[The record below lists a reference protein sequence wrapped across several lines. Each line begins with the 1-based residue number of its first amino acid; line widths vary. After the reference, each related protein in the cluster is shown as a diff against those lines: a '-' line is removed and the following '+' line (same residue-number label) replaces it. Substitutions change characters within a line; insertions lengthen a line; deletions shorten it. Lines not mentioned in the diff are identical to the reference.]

1 MFAFSERH
9 VTVCHYNDKRSR
21 AFISI
26 MTHGRSWRVD
36 HSIMI
41 NVTWRHFDQSAKQL
55 IVGHTTK
62 YFANKTSL
70 CSATYVSWQR
80 DTARILLP
88 CEARC
93 WAPGDRRCRSIPQ
106 ARGTHSSKPAARRPN
121 DGRTDRQAET
131 DGRTLDSFIDSSPFH
146 WKIFQFRS
154 GDILLKLHFR
164 YVFGFR
170 PHRIRGCSLLL
181 LIRFD
186 SCTAAMQPYAKLL
199 RPLFILWHEQ
209 FVVVDELIACILGE
223 RRRYD
228 CRECKSCWTTSWLVA
243 MYVT

>member
-62 YFANKTSL
+62 YFANKRSL

-121 DGRTDRQAET
+121 DGRTDRQADGWT
-131 DGRTLDSFIDSSPFH
+131 DARQFHRLFSFS
-146 WKIFQFRS
+146 
-154 GDILLKLHFR
+154 LKNISISIGWHF
-164 YVFGFR
+164 VKTSF
-170 PHRIRGCSLLL
+170 SLRL
-181 LIRFD
+181 RF
-186 SCTAAMQPYAKLL
+186 
-199 RPLFILWHEQ
+199 
-209 FVVVDELIACILGE
+209 
-223 RRRYD
+223 
-228 CRECKSCWTTSWLVA
+228 
-243 MYVT
+243 

>member
-1 MFAFSERH
+1 VFSYKRPLTTWHCSHFAA
-9 VTVCHYNDKRSR
+9 VRSP
-21 AFISI
+21 
-26 MTHGRSWRVD
+26 
-36 HSIMI
+36 
-41 NVTWRHFDQSAKQL
+41 
-55 IVGHTTK
+55 
-62 YFANKTSL
+62 
-70 CSATYVSWQR
+70 
-80 DTARILLP
+80 LL
-88 CEARC
+88 
-93 WAPGDRRCRSIPQ
+93 S
-106 ARGTHSSKPAARRPN
+106 ARRSPLSIN
-121 DGRTDRQAET
+121 TSSPRDPQQQTRRTASEWWKDGQTGGQT